1 MPSSFIKIVTVKVSL
16 KSYDNDMLLPSFNRY
31 NTRSEKVF
39 VLTLRKTSVWQKN
52 IFSGA
57 KIYDQTNTTSS
68 TNLLKKKL
76 IFYLTMHKQMKHS
89 RYFFFLCVCVWTLME
104 IIRPPFQVHK
114 MGGGLLNYSLL
125 ISSWNMGIV
134 TLNKVIPNRMSTLM
148 NSL

>member
-89 RYFFFLCVCVWTLME
+89 RYFFFVCMCVNPNGNNKTSF
-104 IIRPPFQVHK
+104 P
-114 MGGGLLNYSLL
+114 
-125 ISSWNMGIV
+125 SS
-134 TLNKVIPNRMSTLM
+134 
-148 NSL
+148 